1 MKARTD
7 ALILDALTRIEELL
21 LGGGAGGREDPG
33 PVAGVG
39 KHAGPV
45 ANTPSLVGPDLDASL
60 RVFTNSLGLPM
71 SQAEAVAILA
81 DAQEIR
87 QAREAQER
95 AASWDR
101 ILWNRRPKN
110 VSDVGDIDEIV
121 AHNVTVH
128 IEQMD
133 DRCWWIGI
141 TWPDGSSWDGNFHA
155 TKKGEMTFGQ
165 QCHRD
170 GGWPSDEE
178 HEQ

>member
-1 MKARTD
+1 MGDWKYVTD
-7 ALILDALTRIEELL
+7 DEWSD
-21 LGGGAGGREDPG
+21 GDRE
-33 PVAGVG
+33 AM
-39 KHAGPV
+39 
-45 ANTPSLVGPDLDASL
+45 AS
-60 RVFTNSLGLPM
+60 RVYINSLGHTM
-71 SQAEAVAILA
+71 TQAEAVAFLA
-81 DAQEIR
+81 EPDAQEIR
-87 QAREAQER
+87 EARAPN
-95 AASWDR
+95 SMDR

-110 VSDVGDIDEIV
+110 VRDVGDIDEIV

-155 TKKGEMTFGQ
+155 TKKGKMTFGQ
-165 QCHRD
+165 QGHRD